1 MIKMQLEKYFTP
13 EEIQFITSLAKEK
26 NLKEMDV
33 IISLAREM
41 IQTYNLRYVNGQQV
55 LALMDLLAM
64 KLPSWFAIQTEF
76 MNRQAMTFKTTANLM
91 SNLFGTK
98 QDVVD
103 TILRLLNDPSVSRLI
118 NNLLPLVS
126 LLTNKSTNVDMLM
139 NNNEQEDKQDDKK
152 DDDLL

>member
-1 MIKMQLEKYFTP
+1 MQLEKYFTP

-126 LLTNKSTNVDMLM
+126 LLTNKSTNVEMIT
-139 NNNEQEDKQDDKK
+139 NNDNNQEDNQDKK

>member
-1 MIKMQLEKYFTP
+1 MQLEKYFTP

-64 KLPSWFAIQTEF
+64 KLP
-76 MNRQAMTFKTTANLM
+76 
-91 SNLFGTK
+91 
-98 QDVVD
+98 
-103 TILRLLNDPSVSRLI
+103 
-118 NNLLPLVS
+118 LVR
-126 LLTNKSTNVDMLM
+126 NPN
-139 NNNEQEDKQDDKK
+139 
-152 DDDLL
+152 

>member
-1 MIKMQLEKYFTP
+1 MQLEKYFTP
-13 EEIQFITSLAKEK
+13 EEIQFITSIAKEK

-103 TILRLLNDPSVSRLI
+103 TILRLLNDPSVSRLL

-126 LLTNKSTNVDMLM
+126 LLASKPSNLDLSIDR
-139 NNNEQEDKQDDKK
+139 NEQEDNRDDKK

>member
-1 MIKMQLEKYFTP
+1 MQLEKYFTP
-13 EEIQFITSLAKEK
+13 EEIQFIMTLAKEK

>member
-103 TILRLLNDPSVSRLI
+103 TILRLLNDPSVSRLL
-118 NNLLPLVS
+118 NNLLPLIS
-126 LLTNKSTNVDMLM
+126 LLAGKPNNVDMLM
-139 NNNEQEDKQDDKK
+139 NNDNNQEDNHDKK

>member
-1 MIKMQLEKYFTP
+1 
-13 EEIQFITSLAKEK
+13 
-26 NLKEMDV
+26 
-33 IISLAREM
+33 
-41 IQTYNLRYVNGQQV
+41 
-55 LALMDLLAM
+55 
-64 KLPSWFAIQTEF
+64 
-76 MNRQAMTFKTTANLM
+76 MTFKTTANLM

-126 LLTNKSTNVDMLM
+126 LLTNKSTNVEMIT
-139 NNNEQEDKQDDKK
+139 NNDNNQEDNQDKK

>member
-1 MIKMQLEKYFTP
+1 MQLEKYFTP

>member
-1 MIKMQLEKYFTP
+1 TSSLTAKDAAIEDIAFTAGFTP

-103 TILRLLNDPSVSRLI
+103 TILR
-118 NNLLPLVS
+118 
-126 LLTNKSTNVDMLM
+126 ST
-139 NNNEQEDKQDDKK
+139 
-152 DDDLL
+152 